1 MDIVKNINSIF
12 LSADY
17 KVTYGWW
24 VFLRLLF
31 IKLLFFNKKYLN
43 LA

>member
-12 LSADY
+12 LSTDY

-43 LA
+43 LV